1 MPAVVR
7 RRLLLGLALCA
18 LGLAWAWTTLAG
30 TALAGNGGI
39 APVSPD
45 SPNASRTIDAYWVIT
60 IFTGIIFVIVES
72 ALIVF
77 MIRFR
82 RRGRLRT
89 DEGPQIHGST
99 RLELIWTVFPVVILA
114 LIGVFVFY
122 KLPGIKDTPA
132 SAASEANRVQVE
144 GRQFYW
150 QFTYPNGAVSI
161 DHLKAPVGAVV
172 PVDVSAPG
180 FDVIHSWWVPALGG
194 KFDAIP
200 GKVNHTWFQAKK
212 VGTYA
217 GQCAEL
223 CGLQHTEMLAWVDV
237 MEDADY
243 RAWLEQQRRW
253 LTEGSPE
260 LGKEIFEGACL
271 KCHNLSGAKLIGPTL
286 GGNPLLKDENGLRTL
301 VENGRNRMPAVG
313 RDWPDGEY
321 EALFAY
327 TKTLGSQSGG

>member
-7 RRLLLGLALCA
+7 PRLPLVLALVLAGLALA
-18 LGLAWAWTTLAG
+18 AP
-30 TALAGNGGI
+30 ALAGNGGL

-60 IFTGIIFVIVES
+60 VFTGIIFLAVEG

-77 MIRFR
+77 VIRFR
-82 RRGRLRT
+82 RRGRPRT
-89 DEGPQIHGST
+89 AEGPQIHGST
-99 RLELIWTVFPVVILA
+99 RLELIWTVAPVVILA
-114 LIGVFVFY
+114 IIGGFVFY

-132 SAASEANRVQVE
+132 AAAGNRVQVD

-150 QFTYPNGAVSI
+150 QFTYPNGAISI
-161 DHLKAPVGAVV
+161 DRLKAPAGGVV
-172 PVDVSAPG
+172 PLDVTAPD

-212 VGTYA
+212 VGSYE

-223 CGLQHTEMLAWVDV
+223 CGLQHAQMRAWVDV
-237 MEDADY
+237 MQDTDY
-243 RAWLEQQRRW
+243 RTWLERQKRL

-260 LGKEIFEGACL
+260 LGKQIFEGVCL
-271 KCHNLSGAKLIGPTL
+271 KCHRLATTGAKLVGPNL
-286 GGNPLLKDENGLRTL
+286 GGNPLLKDANALRAL
-301 VENGRNRMPAVG
+301 VENGRGGMPAVG
-313 RDWPDGEY
+313 KDWPTGEF
-321 EALFAY
+321 EALIAY
-327 TKTLGSQSGG
+327 TKTLGSGGSGG

>member
-18 LGLAWAWTTLAG
+18 LGLLWAGA
-30 TALAGNGGI
+30 ASAGNGGI
-39 APVSPD
+39 APVAPD

-60 IFTGIIFVIVES
+60 FFTGLIFVIVEG

-77 MIRFR
+77 VIRFR
-82 RRGRLRT
+82 RRGRPRT
-89 DEGPQIHGST
+89 AEGPQIHGST
-99 RLELIWTVFPVVILA
+99 RLELIWTVAPVIILA
-114 LIGVFVFY
+114 FIGTFVFY
-122 KLPGIKDTPA
+122 ELPGIKDTPA
-132 SAASEANRVQVE
+132 SAGSSTRVKVE

-150 QFTYPNGAVSI
+150 QFTYPNGAISI
-161 DHLKAPVGAVV
+161 DHLKAPAGAVV
-172 PVDVSAPG
+172 PLDVTAPD

-223 CGLQHTEMLAWVDV
+223 CGLQHAQMLAWVDV
-237 MEDADY
+237 MQDSDY
-243 RAWLEQQRRW
+243 RAWLDQQRRL

-260 LGKEIFEGACL
+260 LGKEIFEGVCL
-271 KCHNLSGAKLIGPTL
+271 KCHRLQGAKLIGPTL

-301 VENGRNRMPAVG
+301 VEQGRNLMPAVG
-313 RDWPDGEY
+313 RGWPDGEY

-327 TKTLGSQSGG
+327 TKTLGAPGGG

>member
-1 MPAVVR
+1 
-7 RRLLLGLALCA
+7 
-18 LGLAWAWTTLAG
+18 
-30 TALAGNGGI
+30 
-39 APVSPD
+39 VSPD
-45 SPNASRTIDAYWVIT
+45 SPNASRTIDAYWVILV
-60 IFTGIIFVIVES
+60 FTGIIFVIVEG

-77 MIRFR
+77 VIRFR
-82 RRGRLRT
+82 RRGRPRT
-89 DEGPQIHGST
+89 AEGPQIHGST
-99 RLELIWTVFPVVILA
+99 RLELIWTVAPVVILA
-114 LIGVFVFY
+114 VIGTFVFY

-132 SAASEANRVQVE
+132 SAAANRVQVE

-161 DHLKAPVGAVV
+161 DRLKAPVRAVV
-172 PVDVSAPG
+172 PVDVSAPD

-223 CGLQHTEMLAWVDV
+223 CGIQHGEMLAWVDV
-237 MEDADY
+237 MQDADY
-243 RAWLEQQRRW
+243 RAWLDRQRRL

-260 LGKEIFEGACL
+260 LGKEIFDGVCL
-271 KCHNLSGAKLIGPTL
+271 KCHRLSGPKLIGPTL
-286 GGNPLLKDENGLRTL
+286 GGNPLLKDEDGLRSL
-301 VENGRNRMPAVG
+301 VEEGRNRMPAVG

-327 TKTLGSQSGG
+327 TKTLGAQGGG